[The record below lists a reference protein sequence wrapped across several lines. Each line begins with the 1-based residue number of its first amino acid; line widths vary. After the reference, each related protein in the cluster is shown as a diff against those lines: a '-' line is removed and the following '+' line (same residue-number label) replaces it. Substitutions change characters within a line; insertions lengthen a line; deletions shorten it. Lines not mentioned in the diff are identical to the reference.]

1 MKIKHFKIIGIV
13 FSLVLI
19 LGLSLNSTLT
29 NFFALNGQ
37 SNEDLKV
44 FNSFDLHLSSSITWT
59 TNGII
64 ICNETYYQEMPQIIS
79 DGYGGAIIA
88 WEDRRT
94 ASYINI
100 YAQRIDSDGN
110 ALWDPNGT
118 VICSASWGQVRVQL
132 CSDGLGGAI
141 ITWDDSRGP
150 TYDIY
155 AQRIDSAGNVKW
167 TLDGEEI
174 CTEVEDQ
181 KYVQIC
187 SDGVGGAIITW
198 EDYRVLPGRQIWA
211 QRIDQ
216 NGNVLWDANGTLIRA
231 PGGHPQIINNGMGAA
246 IITCAQRDVWAQKIA
261 LNGTVLWGAD
271 GIDICDEDGTQT
283 IPHLCSDGSGGA
295 IITWGDARTG
305 TFIWDVYAQRV
316 ASNGTVLW
324 TLNGSAICTE
334 IGSQGNARICSDDSG
349 GAIITWTDTRA
360 GGYDI
365 YAQKIDSAGNV
376 KWTLNG
382 SAICTAY
389 ESQIEIQLCHDGY
402 GGSIIVWRD
411 YRNGNDWDVYAQWVD
426 TDGNVEL
433 MGGMLI
439 CNATDDQY
447 NPQICS
453 DGSGGA
459 FITWEDHR
467 FSHSDVY
474 AQHFIT
480 PEREI
485 EDGNGE
491 PSVISFGLFYLFF
504 IIIAMISLV
513 SISKRR
519 SFFKSK

>member
-1 MKIKHFKIIGIV
+1 MKIKPYKIIGIV
-13 FSLVLI
+13 FSLLLI

-29 NFFALNGQ
+29 NFFALQGQ
-37 SNEDLKV
+37 SNEDLKF
-44 FNSFDLHLSSSITWT
+44 FNSPDLHLSSNITWT

-64 ICNETYYQEMPQIIS
+64 ICNETYYQEVPQICS
-79 DGYGGAIIA
+79 DGYEGAIIA
-88 WEDRRT
+88 WEDRR
-94 ASYINI
+94 SGQYSDI

-118 VICSASWGQVRVQL
+118 VICSASFGQVRVQL

-155 AQRIDSAGNVKW
+155 AQRIDSAGNVNW

-181 KYVQIC
+181 REVQIC

-198 EDYRVLPGRQIWA
+198 EDYRDIARQIMA

-216 NGNVLWDANGTLIRA
+216 NGNILWDANGTLIRA
-231 PGGHPQIINNGMGAA
+231 RGGHPQIINNGMGAA
-246 IITCAQRDVWAQKIA
+246 IITCAETDIWAQKIA

-271 GIDICDEDGTQT
+271 GIDICDEDNTQT
-283 IPHLCSDGSGGA
+283 FPHLCSDGFGGA
-295 IITWGDARTG
+295 IITWGDDRTG
-305 TFIWDVYAQRV
+305 IGSDVYAQRV

-324 TLNGSAICTE
+324 ILNGSAICTE
-334 IGSQGNARICSDDSG
+334 IGSQHNARICSDDSG

-360 GGYDI
+360 GAGDYDI

-389 ESQIEIQLCHDGY
+389 ESQFEPQLCHDGY

-411 YRNGNDWDVYAQWVD
+411 YRNGNDRDVYAQWVD

-439 CNATDDQY
+439 CNATDDQLY
-447 NPQICS
+447 PQICS

-459 FITWEDHR
+459 FITWDDHR

-480 PEREI
+480 PERE

-491 PSVISFGLFYLFF
+491 PPGISFGLFYVFF

-513 SISKRR
+513 FISKRR
-519 SFFKSK
+519 SLFKSK

>member
-1 MKIKHFKIIGIV
+1 MKIKHYKIIGIV
-13 FSLVLI
+13 FSLLLI

-29 NFFALNGQ
+29 NFFALKGQ

-44 FNSFDLHLSSSITWT
+44 FNSSDLHLSSNITWT

-64 ICNETYYQEMPQIIS
+64 ICNETYSQEIPQICS

-88 WEDRRT
+88 WQDKRVST
-94 ASYINI
+94 DI
-100 YAQRIDSDGN
+100 YVQRIDSDGN
-110 ALWDPNGT
+110 ALWNPNGT
-118 VICSASWGQVRVQL
+118 LICNASGTTVRVQL
-132 CSDGLGGAI
+132 CSDGSGGAI

-150 TYDIY
+150 AYDIY

-167 TLDGEEI
+167 THNGEEI
-174 CTEVEDQ
+174 CTEVEQQRDA
-181 KYVQIC
+181 QIC

-198 EDYRVLPGRQIWA
+198 EDYRVLPGRQIRA

-231 PGGHPQIINNGMGAA
+231 RGGHPQIINNGMGAA
-246 IITCAQRDVWAQKIA
+246 IITCAEADVWAQKIA
-261 LNGTVLWGAD
+261 LNGTILWGAD
-271 GIDICDEDGTQT
+271 GIDICDEDNTQT
-283 IPHLCSDGSGGA
+283 FPHLCSDGLGGA
-295 IITWGDARTG
+295 IITWGDDRTG
-305 TFIWDVYAQRV
+305 IGADVYAQRV

-334 IGSQGNARICSDDSG
+334 IWSQHNARICSDDSG

-360 GGYDI
+360 GAGNYDI

-382 SAICTAY
+382 SAICTASG
-389 ESQIEIQLCHDGY
+389 SQWEPQLCRDGY

-411 YRNGNDWDVYAQWVD
+411 YRNDDRDIYAQWVD

-433 MGGMLI
+433 INGMLI
-439 CNATDDQY
+439 CDETDEQRY
-447 NPQICS
+447 PQICS

-491 PSVISFGLFYLFF
+491 PSVISFGLFYVFF

-513 SISKRR
+513 FLSKRR

>member
-1 MKIKHFKIIGIV
+1 MKIKHYKIIGIV

-19 LGLSLNSTLT
+19 LGLSLNLTLT

-37 SNEDLKV
+37 SNEDLKD
-44 FNSFDLHLSSSITWT
+44 FNSFDLHLSSNITWT

-64 ICNETYYQEMPQIIS
+64 ICNETYYQEIPQICS

-88 WEDRRT
+88 WEDRRVST
-94 ASYINI
+94 DI

-110 ALWDPNGT
+110 ALWNPNGT
-118 VICSASWGQVRVQL
+118 LICNASGTTVRVQL
-132 CSDGLGGAI
+132 CSDGSGGAI

-150 TYDIY
+150 AYDIY

-167 TLDGEEI
+167 THNGEEI
-174 CTEVEDQ
+174 CTEVEQQRDA
-181 KYVQIC
+181 QIC

-198 EDYRVLPGRQIWA
+198 EDYRVLSGRQIRA

-231 PGGHPQIINNGMGAA
+231 RGGHAQIINNGMGAA
-246 IITCAQRDVWAQKIA
+246 IITCAERDVWAQKIA
-261 LNGTVLWGAD
+261 LNGTILWGAD

-283 IPHLCSDGSGGA
+283 FPSLCSDGSGGA
-295 IITWGDARTG
+295 IITWYDERTG
-305 TFIWDVYAQRV
+305 TFISDVYAQRV
-316 ASNGTVLW
+316 HSNGTVLW

-334 IGSQGNARICSDDSG
+334 IGSQGQIKICSDDSG
-349 GAIITWTDTRA
+349 GAIITWTDYRA
-360 GGYDI
+360 GEYDI

-389 ESQIEIQLCHDGY
+389 ESQYDPQLCRDGY

-411 YRNGNDWDVYAQWVD
+411 YRNGYDWDVYAQWVD

-433 MGGMLI
+433 INGMLI
-439 CNATDDQY
+439 CNETDDQFY
-447 NPQICS
+447 AQICS

-491 PSVISFGLFYLFF
+491 SSVISFGLFYVFF

-513 SISKRR
+513 FLSKRR